1 MPTPQSKSHVPWP
14 LAVQLL
20 VRMLPEEFSLG
31 DVYATAEPLRKAFPD
46 NHHIEAK
53 IRQSLQVLRDR
64 GSITFDGPGRYRKIA
79 EVRRRTVRIDFDE
92 AARYASRS
100 QVARIAI
107 EAWAA
112 KNVACWRCESP
123 LVLVP
128 ANAQL
133 LDAVCRSSAHE
144 IQIKAV
150 SGVAPDHLSGAAFG
164 PIARRLA
171 SGFLPDYL
179 IVSYDRQRS
188 IVLLAEFI
196 DGTDLAA
203 DRLRARSPLGAGAR
217 RAGWIGTSIDLAGL
231 SRIVVVGPTHTPEVQ
246 RWP

>member
-1 MPTPQSKSHVPWP
+1 MPTPRSQSRVPWP

-20 VRMLPEEFSLG
+20 IRELPDEFSLSE
-31 DVYATAEPLRKAFPD
+31 VYATAEPLRKAFPD

-64 GSITFDGPGRYRKIA
+64 GSILFDRPGHYRKDA
-79 EVRRRTVRIDFDE
+79 EIRTRTVRIDFRE

-100 QVARIAI
+100 HVARIAI

-112 KNVACWRCESP
+112 KNVACWRCESR

-128 ANAQL
+128 ANTQL
-133 LDAVCRSSAHE
+133 LDAICRSSAHE
-144 IQIKAV
+144 VQIKAV

-164 PIARRLA
+164 PIERRL
-171 SGFLPDYL
+171 STGSLPDYL

-188 IVLLAEFI
+188 IVLLAEYI
-196 DGTDLAA
+196 DGAGLAA
-203 DRLRARSPLGAGAR
+203 NRIKARSPLGAGAR
-217 RAGWIGTSIDLAGL
+217 RAGWIGTSIDFAGL
-231 SRIVVVGPTHTPEVQ
+231 SRVVVVGPTHSPEVK